1 MEESWIEFI
10 RRATHHCEDLARK
23 HGIHDWAETYRLRK
37 WRFAAK
43 TANATDNRWSLRLLG
58 WRLWL
63 RFLAH
68 RRVGRPNLR
77 WDDDIDT
84 CAGGD
89 WRRVAADRQL
99 WEAVAPGFVHKYCYI
114 AFYQSLS
121 FYLLAFFGDLR
132 LLHQHRCYAASASR
146 RRETNG
152 CKYSATSRVP
162 QSHVM

>member
-37 WRFAAK
+37 SRFAAK

-58 WRLWL
+58 WRPWF

-77 WDDDIDT
+77 WDDDIVT
-84 CAGGD
+84 CAGDD

-99 WEAVAPGFVHKYCYI
+99 WEAVAQGFVHKY
-114 AFYQSLS
+114 
-121 FYLLAFFGDLR
+121 
-132 LLHQHRCYAASASR
+132 
-146 RRETNG
+146 
-152 CKYSATSRVP
+152 
-162 QSHVM
+162 